1 MNSEAEEFSHG
12 AVVSLKL
19 TDFMQFNYVEFNPGA
34 TLNGKFFI
42 MQYFK
47 YLHLFIISKI
57 TVILG
62 PNGAGKS
69 TIVNGIALALGAKT
83 SVLGRADHIVDFIR
97 TGCESATL
105 DIEIYNEFEE
115 ANYLIRRKIFRY
127 MLITKFRNVISG
139 GLNIGICIDYFIY
152 IFLD

>member
-1 MNSEAEEFSHG
+1 MGNYPRKMNSEAEEFSHG

-34 TLNGKFFI
+34 TLN
-42 MQYFK
+42 
-47 YLHLFIISKI
+47 
-57 TVILG
+57 VILG

-83 SVLGRADHIVDFIR
+83 SVLGRAEHIVDFIR

-105 DIEIYNEFEE
+105 DIELYNANEE
-115 ANYLIRRKIFRY
+115 EHNYLIRRKIFKGEDGERDKNHSNHTAWC
-127 MLITKFRNVISG
+127 LNGQSVIPSK
-139 GLNIGICIDYFIY
+139 
-152 IFLD
+152 